1 MIKHQEVAGED
12 REGRVGG
19 LGGQREMAVAQGG
32 PAMPPIE
39 LECPVVGCALG
50 EEGGKY
56 KTPPLPSGQAL
67 QLLTI
72 HNQNHAQDQGAAV

>member
-1 MIKHQEVAGED
+1 
-12 REGRVGG
+12 
-19 LGGQREMAVAQGG
+19 
-32 PAMPPIE
+32 MPPIE

-56 KTPPLPSGQAL
+56 KTPLLPSDQAL

-72 HNQNHAQDQGAAV
+72 HNQNHAQAQGAAVGHATGGAAVGSKNKIKK